1 MPSATASAR
10 WADLTDDTPEAV
22 FAVKSLRY
30 VQHAHFPGF
39 SLGLEQFLR
48 ELHTSVLSLDS
59 RPNSHAALCFLLW
72 MSSCTIMQ
80 AGFLVIDN
88 CPLERLKPE
97 VFCRLCAGHVSMS
110 PLLDCCGRTLP

>member
-59 RPNSHAALCFLLW
+59 RPNSHAALF
-72 MSSCTIMQ
+72 
-80 AGFLVIDN
+80 V
-88 CPLERLKPE
+88 
-97 VFCRLCAGHVSMS
+97 VFCSGCRLA
-110 PLLDCCGRTLP
+110 PLCRLTTARSSD